1 MVENGGRLGD
11 QASYEGGFEMKV
23 DKRPDGV
30 SFIAIYY
37 VFFAVMNLIGSCA
50 ILIFALAPAM
60 GNAGDIGAVFGI
72 GIGFLF
78 VSAGI
83 ILGLA
88 AGLGLLRLNNW
99 ARILAIVL
107 AVPSLLA
114 IPIGTIIGGLI
125 IWYLLKPEVKEVF
138 Q

>member
-1 MVENGGRLGD
+1 
-11 QASYEGGFEMKV
+11 MKV

>member
-1 MVENGGRLGD
+1 
-11 QASYEGGFEMKV
+11 MKV

-37 VFFAVMNLIGSCA
+37 VFFAVMNLIGACA
-50 ILIFALAPAM
+50 ILIFPLAQVM
-60 GNAGDIGAVFGI
+60 GNGGNIAAIFGI
-72 GIGFLF
+72 GTGFLF
-78 VSAGI
+78 VAAGV

-88 AGLGLLRLNNW
+88 AGLGLLKLKNW

-107 AVPSLLA
+107 AVPGLLA

-138 Q
+138 E